1 MFFLSARNKKK
12 KVHIQDMSISK
23 IKNENDIKNIKDIM
37 TVEDSGSKG

>member
-12 KVHIQDMSISK
+12 KYIFKTCLSQRL
-23 IKNENDIKNIKDIM
+23 KNENDIKNIKDIM